1 MVIIQVDADSFV
13 STPDTIEDER
23 DAKEWAAVVVEVGT
37 ARAVA
42 EDADQIRFEV
52 VR

>member
-1 MVIIQVDADSFV
+1 MVIIQADADTFV

-42 EDADQIRFEV
+42 EDADQ
-52 VR
+52 VRVEGVR